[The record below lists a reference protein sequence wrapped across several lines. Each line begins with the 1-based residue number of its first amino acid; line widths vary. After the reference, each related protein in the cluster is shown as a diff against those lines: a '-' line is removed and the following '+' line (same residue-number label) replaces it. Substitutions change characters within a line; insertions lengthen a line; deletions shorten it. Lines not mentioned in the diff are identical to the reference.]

1 GHLFDVVKEL
11 QNLFVRAAILVRV
24 LLLVGAF
31 AFGFGVE
38 EAQRAEERRRQK
50 FPAALFAV
58 EINVKQIARVEL
70 RFIPGT
76 AIGDDAERMERL
88 AVRMLRRFKREAGRA
103 VELADDDAFG
113 AVDED

>member
-1 GHLFDVVKEL
+1 LQDLFIG
-11 QNLFVRAAILVRV
+11 AAVLVRV

-31 AFGFGVE
+31 AFRFGVE
-38 EAQRAEERRRQK
+38 EAQRAEKSRRQK

-58 EINVKQIARVEL
+58 EIDIKQIARVEL

-76 AIGDDAERMERL
+76 AVGDDAERLQLL
-88 AVRMLRRFKREAGRA
+88 AVRMLRFLERETGRT

-113 AVDED
+113 AIDDERALRR